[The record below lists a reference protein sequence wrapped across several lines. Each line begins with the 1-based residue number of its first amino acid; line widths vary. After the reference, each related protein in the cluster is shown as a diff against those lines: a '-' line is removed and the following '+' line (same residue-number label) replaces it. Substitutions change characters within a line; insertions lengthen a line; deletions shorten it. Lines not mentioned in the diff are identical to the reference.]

1 MFRIGEFA
9 QIAQVSGRQLR
20 FYDQLGLLQPAHTDP
35 QTGYRY
41 YSIRQLPR
49 LNSILALKE
58 LGLSLEQIGPL
69 LKNELSPAE
78 LRAHAHHEAGAGRAV
93 AARGGGAAA
102 AYRIPHRPDRPARRD
117 RRSTTSSSSRSPATP
132 FLSLRYSCDNMDEA
146 VRMVRTVAE
155 DGGRQIRPAL
165 RDKLIVVARND
176 HDDEKLD
183 LEIGFSLTRPSNAN
197 VRIAGDYVLRASELP
212 AVETMATI
220 VGPGT
225 NAASHTS
232 FGAIGMWIEAN
243 GYEIA
248 GPCREVFLEPVTGPP
263 GFEGA
268 LVEIQFPVR
277 AGRLTVTPDLIV
289 QPTRNACRVS
299 GNVTRL
305 PVCGGGNMR
314 RKT

>member
-78 LRAHAHHEAGAGRAV
+78 LRAMLTMKRAQLEQSLREEEARLRHIESRIAQIDRAGEIGEYDVVVKSV
-93 AARGGGAAA
+93 AA
-102 AYRIPHRPDRPARRD
+102 
-117 RRSTTSSSSRSPATP
+117 TP
-132 FLSLRYSCDNMDEA
+132 LLSLRCSCDNMDEA

-155 DGGRQIRPAL
+155 DGSRLIRPSL

-176 HDDEKLD
+176 LDDEKLD
-183 LEIGFSLTRPSNAN
+183 LEIGFSLLRASNAN
-197 VRIAGDYVLRASELP
+197 VRLAGEYILRASELP
-212 AVETMATI
+212 AVDTMATI
-220 VGPGT
+220 VRPGT
-225 NAASHTS
+225 NPASHTS

-243 GYEIA
+243 GYRVA

-277 AGRLTVTPDLIV
+277 MA
-289 QPTRNACRVS
+289 A
-299 GNVTRL
+299 
-305 PVCGGGNMR
+305 
-314 RKT
+314 

>member
-69 LKNELSPAE
+69 LKNEMSPAE
-78 LRAHAHHEAGAGRAV
+78 LRAMLTMKRAQLEQSLREEEARLRHIESRIAQIDRAGDIGEYDVVVKSV
-93 AARGGGAAA
+93 A
-102 AYRIPHRPDRPARRD
+102 
-117 RRSTTSSSSRSPATP
+117 TTP
-132 FLSLRYSCDNMDEA
+132 FLALRCSCENMDEA
-146 VRMVRTVAE
+146 VQMVRTVAE
-155 DGGRQIRPAL
+155 DGSRQIRPAL

-176 HDDEKLD
+176 LDSDKLD
-183 LEIGFSLTRPSNAN
+183 LEIGFSLLRATNSN
-197 VRIAGDYVLRASELP
+197 VRLAGDYMLRASELP
-212 AVETMATI
+212 AVDTMATI
-220 VGPGT
+220 VRPGT
-225 NAASHTS
+225 NPASHTS

-243 GYEIA
+243 GYEVA

-277 AGRLTVTPDLIV
+277 TA
-289 QPTRNACRVS
+289 A
-299 GNVTRL
+299 
-305 PVCGGGNMR
+305 
-314 RKT
+314 